1 MSDPRRDTKAK
12 QSADGEAAK
21 RKAKSKAGWV
31 VVIFMMAVIG
41 GLVAY
46 NPEFVTDL
54 FDSDSVEPM
63 PSAGPGETTALGFLE
78 VACKTCEKKA
88 KVILD
93 GEILGPLP
101 IVNRLVRT
109 GEHRL
114 QIRSKGGKFLVDQR
128 IKVAPGDKLKFSLAP
143 SAQ

>member
-1 MSDPRRDTKAK
+1 MSDPRLDSKSK
-12 QSADGEAAK
+12 QSADSEAAK

-31 VVIFMMAVIG
+31 VVIFMLAVIG

-54 FDSDSVEPM
+54 FESDAVEPM
-63 PSAGPGETTALGFLE
+63 PSASPGATTELGFLA

-101 IVNRLVRT
+101 IASRIVRT
-109 GEHRL
+109 GDHRL
-114 QIRSKGGKFLVDQR
+114 QIRAKAGHFLVDQR
-128 IKVAPGDKLKFSLAP
+128 IKVGPGEKLQLSLAP